1 MTCEIQSTNNK
12 YVALPYEK
20 SSQIEYLNEKLTQVK
35 DEQGFLGNIWNGF
48 KEFSD
53 LGQSASDCESML
65 NKFNAGRVSFQE
77 AVEYIDEFQDKQ
89 KNMSGL
95 LSNVLTGV
103 GAIASTIFTAGTG
116 TILWKTAI
124 ACGAPIGAALKTSI
138 NLIDRA
144 TNNIEGDELDIKQMA
159 KDAISGAMT
168 GTTSAVS
175 SGVGAGIKAGKI
187 GVSLLNG
194 AKCGLACG
202 AVSGAGSYMTD
213 VAFGD
218 KDFDIGELAANTA
231 VSSFVSGTVGTVV
244 GGGMY
249 GMANLAGNV
258 GTEVSKTT
266 AQAIVADAG
275 SSSVRKVLGQA
286 ERNVFFS

>member
-12 YVALPYEK
+12 YVALSSEK
-20 SSQIEYLNEKLTQVK
+20 SSQIKYLNEKLTQVK
-35 DEQGFLGNIWNGF
+35 DEQGILGNIWNGF

-65 NKFNAGRVSFQE
+65 NKFNEGRVSFQE
-77 AVEYIDEFQDKQ
+77 AVEYIDEFQNKQ
-89 KNMSGL
+89 ENMSGL

-187 GVSLLNG
+187 SVSLLNG

-218 KDFDIGELAANTA
+218 RDFDIGELAANTA
-231 VSSFVSGTVGTVV
+231 VSSFVSGTVGTAV

-249 GMANLAGNV
+249 GMANLAGNI

-266 AQAIVADAG
+266 AQAIVADSG
-275 SSSVRKVLGQA
+275 SSTARKVLGQA